1 MRYQLQSDKGGLT
14 FRPKLF
20 TEAIKILIGVNTGVF
35 FLQYITRGELDLTRI
50 FGLSPDTIWPLI
62 WQPVTYMF
70 VHGGFFHILINMF
83 VLWMFGSEMESIW
96 GQKAFLKY
104 YFLTGVGSGLVWLLF
119 NLGNPNTVLIGASGA
134 VYGILLAYG
143 MMFPNRLVYL
153 YFIVPI
159 KVKWFVIFLGVVA
172 FFSSLGSGSNISH
185 ITHLSGMVI
194 GYIYLKYY
202 WRWKDVRF
210 SIHKQVEEIKSV
222 YKDRKLSQRRKL
234 EQEVDQILDKIN
246 EVGYDGLT
254 EAEKDRLYQAS
265 ERLSRY
271 RKKD

>member
-1 MRYQLQSDKGGLT
+1 
-14 FRPKLF
+14 
-20 TEAIKILIGVNTGVF
+20 
-35 FLQYITRGELDLTRI
+35 
-50 FGLSPDTIWPLI
+50 
-62 WQPVTYMF
+62 
-70 VHGGFFHILINMF
+70 
-83 VLWMFGSEMESIW
+83 
-96 GQKAFLKY
+96 
-104 YFLTGVGSGLVWLLF
+104 
-119 NLGNPNTVLIGASGA
+119 
-134 VYGILLAYG
+134 

-234 EQEVDQILDKIN
+234 EQEVDQLLDKIN